1 MALVARHTPSSCRS
15 TDRRTTHALRLC
27 AGEGCDYNIVRAVG
41 IDVGER
47 RIGVAISDATR
58 TLARP
63 LKTLNVSGANDAVDR
78 VAAEVTQLASEDDS
92 VSTIVVGLPVRLDGS
107 PNEQTSRVV
116 AFVAALKT
124 KVSVPIVTVDERLS
138 SVEAESRIAVT
149 SKDWRERKKKLDAA
163 AAAVILQD
171 YLDSA
176 DNVPRGT

>member
-1 MALVARHTPSSCRS
+1 M
-15 TDRRTTHALRLC
+15 
-27 AGEGCDYNIVRAVG
+27 GEGCDYNIVRAVG
-41 IDVGER
+41 IDVGQR

-63 LKTLNVSGANDAVDR
+63 LKTLDVSGGHDAVDR
-78 VAAEVTQLASEDDS
+78 VAAEVMQLAAEDDS

-107 PNEQTSRVV
+107 PNDQTPRVT
-116 AFVAALKT
+116 AFIAALKT
-124 KVSVPIVTVDERLS
+124 KVSVPVITVDERLS

-176 DNVPRGT
+176 DNVPSGS

>member
-1 MALVARHTPSSCRS
+1 M
-15 TDRRTTHALRLC
+15 
-27 AGEGCDYNIVRAVG
+27 RAVG
-41 IDVGER
+41 IDLGER

-63 LKTLNVSGANDAVDR
+63 LKTLNVSGANEAVDR

-92 VSTIVVGLPVRLDGS
+92 VSTIVVGLPARLDGS
-107 PNEQTSRVV
+107 PNEQTSRVI

-163 AAAVILQD
+163 AAAVIL
-171 YLDSA
+171 
-176 DNVPRGT
+176 